1 MGCHIL
7 KYFPRRQGCGQ
18 AAPQIN
24 MSYGFSTDNPPRFH
38 LLLLLLP
45 FSLVLFCSTLD
56 GARIL
61 NPSPH
66 APFFPGTR
74 LTQNVLSFR
83 SYLQVP
89 YEQGCNSSASGNLSV
104 LEITGGLLLPD
115 WELWIL
121 SSSFGKV
128 YFCRPWTPLDR

>member
-38 LLLLLLP
+38 LLLLLP

-66 APFFPGTR
+66 APFFSWN
-74 LTQNVLSFR
+74 LF
-83 SYLQVP
+83 
-89 YEQGCNSSASGNLSV
+89 NSKCSV
-104 LEITGGLLLPD
+104 FQ
-115 WELWIL
+115 IL
-121 SSSFGKV
+121 STSS
-128 YFCRPWTPLDR
+128 L